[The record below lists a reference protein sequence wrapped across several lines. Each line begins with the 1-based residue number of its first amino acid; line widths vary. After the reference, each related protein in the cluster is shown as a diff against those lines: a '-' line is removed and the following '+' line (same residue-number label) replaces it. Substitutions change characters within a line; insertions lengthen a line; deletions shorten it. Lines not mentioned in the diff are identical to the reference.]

1 MYFSHTEH
9 TLQSNEIR
17 SSIVSHVNNNW
28 ERFKMYTDDGSGNN
42 YLTKEHYCD
51 NMLKI
56 ATYGELH
63 YDSMFIGMVIST
75 TIWRRKQSSK
85 ETPVQWFLNS
95 DHFDVYVLLYSFMQE
110 GPNHFILED
119 PKLMMKPV
127 VYLNEIT
134 MDVDEKNEE
143 IPK

>member
-1 MYFSHTEH
+1 MMEVAIII
-9 TLQSNEIR
+9 LQKNITATTCLKSLRMASCITIR
-17 SSIVSHVNNNW
+17 CLSEWS
-28 ERFKMYTDDGSGNN
+28 F
-42 YLTKEHYCD
+42 L
-51 NMLKI
+51 LQ
-56 ATYGELH
+56 
-63 YDSMFIGMVIST
+63 F
-75 TIWRRKQSSK
+75 WRRKQSSK